1 MTKITIEEWRAA
13 EEERRKRYKEAGV
26 TDINEL
32 RAQRMWNDPNV
43 RAEDIPCT
51 RFVFDEALGQFVF
64 ASIENEVKN

>member
-26 TDINEL
+26 TDINEI
-32 RAQRMWNDPNV
+32 RAMRMWNDPNV
-43 RAEDIPCT
+43 KAGDIPCT